1 MTKNKVVDSFE
12 NGNNNLITAKPFVK
26 WAGGKGNLLNIL
38 ESQLPDDF
46 DSQKVT
52 YIEPFVGGGAM
63 LFHMLNNHKNIKRII
78 INDINKTLI
87 KCYLLIRENPQTLI
101 GLLMP
106 LQEKYYNLSEKERED
121 FFYKVRQEYNKGD
134 ISEELKA
141 AYLIFL
147 NRTCFRGMY
156 RENLNGDF
164 NVPFGHYRKPKICNT
179 DTIMAAHEALKRVDI
194 MSGDYKI
201 VSKKIGKG
209 YTLIYFD
216 PPYRP
221 LLGSYNFK
229 KYSKSS
235 FGDPEQEELKNFC
248 DKMTAKGC
256 KIMLS
261 NSFSN
266 NPDGT
271 SYFEKLYKGYSFET
285 ILAPR
290 YINAYVDKREKQK
303 EVLIKNYVN
312 PKVKLKK

>member
-1 MTKNKVVDSFE
+1 
-12 NGNNNLITAKPFVK
+12 
-26 WAGGKGNLLNIL
+26 
-38 ESQLPDDF
+38 
-46 DSQKVT
+46 
-52 YIEPFVGGGAM
+52 
-63 LFHMLNNHKNIKRII
+63 
-78 INDINKTLI
+78 
-87 KCYLLIRENPQTLI
+87 
-101 GLLMP
+101 MP

-312 PKVKLKK
+312 PKVKL